1 MNWKIIF
8 KSLGHK
14 DMRKR
19 ILAVLG
25 ILLVFRIMAHIPV
38 PLADPQTLKQ
48 VLNNLFTSTNT
59 PQLLSF
65 INILSGGALANF
77 SIMIAGL
84 GPYINASI
92 IMQLLTKAVPRLE
105 KMHKD
110 EGEFGRKKI
119 NQYTRILTFP
129 LAIIQ
134 SVGTIYL
141 IRQEAQSIGGIGDI
155 TANTSLMQWVLM
167 IAALTGGSMVLMWL
181 GELITERSVGNGIS
195 LLITVG
201 IVGRLPSLIK
211 EVWSMTHWTDAAN
224 VAGDKLTIFHR
235 HYSKHGL
242 IIFGIMTAAV
252 VFITWA
258 VVKLNEASRRLTVN
272 YAKRVQGNRT
282 YGGVTT
288 TLPVKLITAG
298 VIPIIFA
305 VAFLSVPSFAGQLM
319 THGQGAAMINPHTK
333 WQHLGVT
340 LSTLFANPSAA
351 TFSVGGWKPWVY
363 PIVYFLLVFIF
374 TYFYTSV
381 TFNSKEISENLQKQ
395 GGFIAD
401 IRSGKQTEKY
411 LSRIVNR
418 LTLFG
423 AIALGILAVL
433 PIIAQVKLN
442 QNIAIGGTSILILVS
457 VSLETLRQVE
467 SRALMITY
475 DQYEAPDYF
484 YESDNMAGATK
495 VLRFRDK
502 IPGRRPADLTAAPSS
517 RVGLFE
523 RVRGSK
529 KK

>member
-1 MNWKIIF
+1 MNWGIIL
-8 KSLGHK
+8 KSLSHGE
-14 DMRKR
+14 MRKR

-25 ILLVFRIMAHIPV
+25 MLLVFRILAHVPV
-38 PLADPQTLKQ
+38 PLSDPHTLKQ
-48 VLNNLFTSTNT
+48 VLENLFTQTNSNNLFGFLNV
-59 PQLLSF
+59 
-65 INILSGGALANF
+65 ISGGALANF
-77 SIMIAGL
+77 SIMLVGL

-110 EGEFGRKKI
+110 EGEYGRKKI
-119 NQYTRILTFP
+119 NQYTRMLTFP

-155 TANTSLMQWVLM
+155 TAHTSMMQWVLM
-167 IAALTGGSMVLMWL
+167 IAALTGGSMILMWL
-181 GELITERSVGNGIS
+181 GELITERGVGNGIS

-201 IVGRLPSLIK
+201 IVGRLPSLITQI
-211 EVWSMTHWTDAAN
+211 WSTAHWTAASGI
-224 VAGDKLTIFHR
+224 AKDKLTIFHR

-242 IIFGIMTAAV
+242 ILVSIIALAV

-305 VAFLSVPSFAGQLM
+305 VAFLSVPSFAGQLL
-319 THGQGAAMINPHTK
+319 THGQGAAMVSPHTH
-333 WQHLGVT
+333 WEHLGVQ
-340 LSTLFANPSAA
+340 LSQLFANPTPA
-351 TFSVGGWKPWVY
+351 TFAAGGWKPWVY
-363 PIVYFLLVFIF
+363 PLTYFGLVFIF

-395 GGFIAD
+395 GGFIAG

-411 LSRIVNR
+411 LGGVVNR

-423 AIALGILAVL
+423 AIALGFLAIL

-484 YESDNMAGATK
+484 YESEAIPATASRRLYFNPK
-495 VLRFRDK
+495 YFIKRKDK
-502 IPGRRPADLTAAPSS
+502 
-517 RVGLFE
+517 
-523 RVRGSK
+523 K
-529 KK
+529 